1 MPHEMFVVKLSK
13 SFILLCLP
21 NSITLNTTFPAK
33 IFDKQ
38 PLKKVLT
45 KSVHLLS
52 WWHQFFWENAC
63 SQEEGCQILGL
74 FKSIDSGRKLLDLV
88 SCTLFLEVS
97 EY

>member
-38 PLKKVLT
+38 PLKKVLP
-45 KSVHLLS
+45 KSVIYCLDDIT
-52 WWHQFFWENAC
+52 FFVKMGAVKRK
-63 SQEEGCQILGL
+63 GV
-74 FKSIDSGRKLLDLV
+74 KS
-88 SCTLFLEVS
+88 
-97 EY
+97 